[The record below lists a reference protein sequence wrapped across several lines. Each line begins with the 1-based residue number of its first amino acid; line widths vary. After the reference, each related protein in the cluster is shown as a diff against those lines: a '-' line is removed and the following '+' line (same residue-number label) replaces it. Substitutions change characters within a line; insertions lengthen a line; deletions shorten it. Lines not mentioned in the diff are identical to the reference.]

1 MRTSGA
7 ASLSTARS
15 RDSDG
20 CDGRAGISAL
30 PKGAGP
36 VRSVEGGKWRPATRR
51 TDAGRLRGGARPGN
65 KQCRV
70 RRSIQPTHSER
81 ALLIARRHGGTL
93 GGLLIRKTRRDGP
106 AVAEG
111 SVIDT
116 AWTYLNLPRQAA
128 SETVKSVNP
137 QPELV

>member
-1 MRTSGA
+1 M
-7 ASLSTARS
+7 
-15 RDSDG
+15 
-20 CDGRAGISAL
+20 

-36 VRSVEGGKWRPATRR
+36 VRPVEGGKWRPATRR

-116 AWTYLNLPRQAA
+116 AWTYLNLPRQRRARPSSRLIHNPSWSKGA
-128 SETVKSVNP
+128 TFVRCRTLISER
-137 QPELV
+137 